1 VDPSGPRTT
10 EQIEPPAAPP
20 GPERKGF
27 SKTEL
32 SRLAVLGL
40 VTAYLLSGLVLRQG
54 LGVESNAV
62 TRWFPVW
69 LMFSGAS
76 RGVTQ
81 ARYIDRSGGKH
92 EPLDR
97 FAVLGLDP
105 LDQPRGVWRLW
116 GRKGAYALGHRLCRK
131 LGPGAHI
138 EMITRTAIV
147 GGWSR
152 PRVVRDVCKAR
163 VESGARRRG
172 R

>member
-10 EQIEPPAAPP
+10 EQSEPPASRPT
-20 GPERKGF
+20 PERKRF

-32 SRLAVLGL
+32 GRLAVLGL

-54 LGVESNAV
+54 LGFRTTPL
-62 TRWFPVW
+62 TRWLPVW

-81 ARYIDRSGGKH
+81 ARYVDRSGGKH

-131 LGPGAHI
+131 LGHGASI
-138 EMITRTAIV
+138 EMVTRTAIV

-152 PRVVRDVCKAR
+152 PRVVRDVCKSHGKKNER
-163 VESGARRRG
+163 
-172 R
+172 